1 MSGEEKFEFDIANL
15 RQDLAIEDM
24 IVNEEDVELLK
35 RYYNKEI
42 TMNEMID
49 FIKTSVIQG
58 D

>member
-15 RQDLAIEDM
+15 RQDLAIEVR